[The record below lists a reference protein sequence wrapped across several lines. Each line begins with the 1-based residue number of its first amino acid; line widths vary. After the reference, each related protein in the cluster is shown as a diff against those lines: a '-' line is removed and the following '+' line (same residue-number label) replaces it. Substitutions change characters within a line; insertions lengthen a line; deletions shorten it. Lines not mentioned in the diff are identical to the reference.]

1 MLMTNL
7 WQDIRF
13 GFRMLM
19 KTPGFT
25 LIAIITMMLGIG
37 ANTTIFS
44 VVNAILLR
52 PLPVAQPERLV
63 NLHATSPDGSSF
75 HSFSYPDY
83 VDYRDQN
90 AVFDGLTA
98 YTINTYSLTTAGQSE
113 RIFGIV
119 TSENFFTVMG
129 IRPTAG
135 RFYTAED
142 NRTET
147 GEPVAVLSHGYWQR
161 RFAGDPLIVGKTLTL
176 NGHAYHVIG
185 IAPPKFTGPRVA
197 FAPDIY
203 VPMWT
208 QPLALPSL
216 ANFLNNRRAGS
227 LEIVGRL
234 KPGVTVEAAQ
244 ANLSA
249 IAQRIADE
257 FPDTHRGKG
266 VEVRPT
272 NTGLGQMQGAAIG
285 FMSVLMA
292 IVSLVLLIACANVAG
307 LLLSRSAVR
316 RKEIAIRLAM
326 GASRS
331 RIVRQLLTESVL
343 LFIIGGA
350 AGLLLAAWFTDLLLA
365 FKPPVPF
372 TIEIDLG
379 FDWRVL
385 GFTLLVS
392 LITGIVFG
400 LAPALQASRADVLP
414 ALKDE
419 TAGGGFQR
427 SRLRSIF
434 VISQVAVSLVLL
446 VSTGLFLRSL
456 QKARSLDPGFNP
468 ENVLNVG
475 FDLSIQ
481 GYDETR
487 GQQFYN
493 QVLERVRALPGVEA
507 AAFARNVPLTG
518 SNMELGINLEGR
530 EPPQGSRSF
539 HTDFNVVGPKYFSA
553 LSINFLRGRD
563 FDDRDKEVSTRVA
576 VINETMARRFWPG
589 EDAIGKRFFL
599 GQLSDGEPVEVV
611 GVVRDGKYRTLGE
624 DPRPYFYLTSAQEY
638 QPQMTLHVRTA
649 PGNSANVL
657 AGLRQEVD
665 SIDRT
670 IPFLDVMPLTRAIGV
685 SLIPIKVASSVAGFF
700 GLVGLILAGVGIFGI
715 VSFSVSQR
723 TREIGIRTALGAQ
736 PGDVLKLII
745 GQGMRLAIVGVFI
758 GLLASVAVTRL
769 LASLLYGISTT
780 DAVTFIGVAVLLI
793 FIALIASYI
802 PARRATR
809 VDPMTALRYE

>member
-1 MLMTNL
+1 MGNL
-7 WQDIRF
+7 LQDIKY
-13 GFRMLM
+13 GLRMLW
-19 KTPGFT
+19 KNPGFT
-25 LIAIITMMLGIG
+25 LVAVITMALGIG

-44 VVNAILLR
+44 IVNAILLR

-63 NLHATSPDGSSF
+63 NVHSTSPDGSSF

-90 AVFDGLTA
+90 EVFDGLTA
-98 YTINTYSLTTAGQSE
+98 YTINAYSLTTAGQSE

-135 RFYTAED
+135 RFYTAEE
-142 NRTET
+142 NRTES
-147 GEPVAVLSHGYWQR
+147 GDPVAVLSHGYWQR
-161 RFAGDPLIVGKTLTL
+161 RFASDPAIVGKTLTL

-197 FAPDIY
+197 FAPDVY

-208 QPLALPSL
+208 QPLALPRL
-216 ANFLNNRRAGS
+216 ADWLNNRRAGS

-234 KPGVTVEAAQ
+234 KTGITVQGAQ

-249 IAQRIADE
+249 VAQRLAE
-257 FPDTHRGKG
+257 QYPDTHKGKG

-272 NTGLGQMQGAAIG
+272 NTGLGQMQGAAVG

-292 IVSLVLLIACANVAG
+292 LVGLILLIACANVAG
-307 LLLSRSAVR
+307 LSLSRSAVR

-331 RIVRQLLTESVL
+331 RIVRQFLTESVL
-343 LFIIGGA
+343 LFLFGGA
-350 AGLLLAAWFTDLLLA
+350 AGLLLAAWFTDILLA

-372 TIEIDLG
+372 TIELDLG

-392 LITGIVFG
+392 LITGIIFG

-419 TAGGGFQR
+419 TSIGGHHR
-427 SRLRSIF
+427 SRLRSLF
-434 VISQVAVSLVLL
+434 VVGQVAVSLVLL

-456 QKARSLDPGFNP
+456 QHARALDPGFNP

-487 GQQFYN
+487 GQLFYR
-493 QVLERVRALPGVEA
+493 QVMERVRAMPGVESA
-507 AAFARNVPLTG
+507 TLARNVPLTG
-518 SNMELGINLEGR
+518 SNMELGINVEGR
-530 EPPQGSRSF
+530 EPPAGSRSF
-539 HTDFNVVGPKYFSA
+539 HTDFNVIGDKYFSS
-553 LSINFLRGRD
+553 LGINLLRGRD
-563 FDDRDKEVSTRVA
+563 FNDRDKESTPRVA
-576 VINETMARRFWPG
+576 VINETMARRFWPND
-589 EDAIGKRFFL
+589 DALGKRFFL
-599 GQLSDGEPVEVV
+599 GQPSDGEPVEIV
-611 GVVRDGKYRTLGE
+611 GVVKDGKYRTLGE
-624 DPRPYFYLTSAQEY
+624 DPRPYFYLSSQQDY
-638 QPQMTLHVRTA
+638 QPQMTMHIRTR
-649 PGNSANVL
+649 PGNAANVL

-670 IPFLDVMPLTRAIGV
+670 IPFLDVMPITRSISV
-685 SLIPIKVASSVAGFF
+685 SLIPIKVATSVAGFF
-700 GLVGLILAGVGIFGI
+700 GMVGLLLAGVGIFGI

-736 PGDVLKLII
+736 RGDVLKLII
-745 GQGMRLAIVGVFI
+745 SHGMRLALIGVFI

-769 LASLLYGISTT
+769 LSSLLYGISAT
-780 DAVTFIGVAVLLI
+780 DAVTFIGVATLLI
-793 FIALIASYI
+793 IIALIASYI

>member
-1 MLMTNL
+1 MTNL

-13 GFRMLM
+13 GLRMML
-19 KTPGFT
+19 KTPGYT

-63 NLHATSPDGSSF
+63 NVHSTSPDGSSF

-90 AVFDGLTA
+90 EVFDGLAA
-98 YTINTYSLTTAGQSE
+98 YTVNAYSLSTGGQSE

-129 IRPTAG
+129 VRPSFG
-135 RFYTAED
+135 RFYTAEE
-142 NRTET
+142 NRTES
-147 GEPVAVLSHGYWQR
+147 GDPVAVLSYGYWQR
-161 RFAGDPLIVGKTLTL
+161 RFASDPAIVGKTLTL

-197 FAPDIY
+197 FAPDVY

-208 QPLALPSL
+208 QPLALPRL
-216 ANFLNNRRAGS
+216 ADWLNNRQAGS
-227 LEIVGRL
+227 LELVGRL
-234 KPGVTVEAAQ
+234 KPGVTPQGAQ

-249 IAQRIADE
+249 IVQRIALQY
-257 FPDTHRGKG
+257 PDSHKGKG

-272 NTGLGQMQGAAIG
+272 NTGLGQMQGAAVG

-292 IVSLVLLIACANVAG
+292 IVGLVLLIACANVAG
-307 LLLSRSAVR
+307 LSLSRAAVR
-316 RKEIAIRLAM
+316 RREIAIRLAM

-331 RIVRQLLTESVL
+331 RIVRQLLTESVM
-343 LFIIGGA
+343 LFLFGGA

-372 TIEIDLG
+372 TIELDLG

-392 LITGIVFG
+392 LVTGIIFG

-419 TAGGGFQR
+419 TAGGGFHR

-434 VISQVAVSLVLL
+434 VVGQIAVSIVLL

-456 QKARSLDPGFNP
+456 QHARQLDPGFNP

-481 GYDETR
+481 GYDEAR
-487 GQQFYN
+487 GQQFYR
-493 QVLERVRALPGVEA
+493 QVMERVQQLPGVESA
-507 AAFARNVPLTG
+507 SLARNVPLTG

-530 EPPQGSRSF
+530 EPPAGSRSF
-539 HTDFNVVGPKYFSA
+539 HTDFNVIGPKYFSS
-553 LSINFLRGRD
+553 LGINLLRGRD
-563 FDDRDKEVSTRVA
+563 FDERDKMGAPRVA
-576 VINETMARRFWPG
+576 VINETMARRMWPG
-589 EDAIGKRFFL
+589 VDAIGQRFFL
-599 GQLSDGEPVEVV
+599 GQVSDGEPVEVV
-611 GVVRDGKYRTLGE
+611 GIVKDGKYRTLGE
-624 DPRPYFYLTSAQEY
+624 EPRPYFYMSAAQEY
-638 QPQMTLHVRTA
+638 QPQMTLHIRTA
-649 PGNSANVL
+649 PGNEANVL

-685 SLIPIKVASSVAGFF
+685 SLIPIKVATTVAGFF
-700 GLVGLILAGVGIFGI
+700 GIVGLLLAAVGIFGI
-715 VSFSVSQR
+715 VSFNVSQR

-736 PGDVLKLII
+736 RTDVLKLII
-745 GQGMRLAIVGVFI
+745 KQGMRLAVIGVVV

-769 LASLLYGISTT
+769 LASLLYGISAT
-780 DAVTFIGVAVLLI
+780 DTVTFMGVALLI
-793 FIALIASYI
+793 IIIALVASYI

>member
-1 MLMTNL
+1 MTNL
-7 WQDIRF
+7 WQDLHF

-25 LIAIITMMLGIG
+25 LVAVITMMLGIG

-44 VVNAILLR
+44 VVNAVLLR
-52 PLPVAQPERLV
+52 PLPVHQPERLANV
-63 NLHATSPDGSSF
+63 HATYADGSSF

-90 AVFDGLTA
+90 AVFDGLAA
-98 YTINTYSLTTAGQSE
+98 YTINAYSLTTAGQSE
-113 RIFGIV
+113 RIFGII

-129 IRPTAG
+129 VRPSAG
-135 RFYTAED
+135 RFYTAEE

-147 GEPVAVLSHGYWQR
+147 GDPVAVLSHGYWQR
-161 RFAGDPLIVGKTLTL
+161 RFASDPFIVGKTLTL

-208 QPLALPSL
+208 QPLALPNL
-216 ANFLNNRRAGS
+216 ANWLNNRRAGS

-234 KPGVTVEAAQ
+234 KPGTTVEGAQ

-249 IAQRIADE
+249 IAQRIAE
-257 FPDTHRGKG
+257 QYPDSHRGKG
-266 VEVRPT
+266 VEVLPT
-272 NTGLGQMQGAAIG
+272 NTGLGHMQGAAIG
-285 FMSVLMA
+285 FMSGLMA

-307 LLLSRSAVR
+307 LTLARSAVR

-331 RIVRQLLTESVL
+331 RIVRQFLTESVM
-343 LFIIGGA
+343 LFLFGGA

-372 TIEIDLG
+372 TLELDLG

-392 LITGIVFG
+392 LVTGIVFG

-419 TAGGGFQR
+419 TAGGGHQR
-427 SRLRSIF
+427 SRLRSLF
-434 VISQVAVSLVLL
+434 VIGQVAVSLVLL

-456 QKARSLDPGFNP
+456 QHARALDPGFNP
-468 ENVLNVG
+468 EKVLNVG

-481 GYDETR
+481 GYDEVR
-487 GQQFYN
+487 GQQFYR
-493 QVLERVRALPGVEA
+493 QVMERVRGLPGVESA
-507 AAFARNVPLTG
+507 TLARNVPLTG
-518 SNMELGINLEGR
+518 SNMELGINVEGR
-530 EPPQGSRSF
+530 EPPEGQRSF
-539 HTDFNVVGPKYFSA
+539 HTDFNVVGDKYFSS
-553 LSINFLRGRD
+553 LGINFLRGRD
-563 FDDRDKEVSTRVA
+563 FDERDKTGATRA
-576 VINETMARRFWPG
+576 AIINETMARRFWPG
-589 EDAIGKRFFL
+589 EDAQGKRFFL
-599 GQLSDGEPVEVV
+599 GQPSDGEAVEII
-611 GVVRDGKYRTLGE
+611 GVVKDGKYRTLGE
-624 DPRPYFYLTSAQEY
+624 DPRPYFYLSSTQEY
-638 QPQMTLHVRTA
+638 QSQMTLHIRTQT
-649 PGNSANVL
+649 GNSANVL

-685 SLIPIKVASSVAGFF
+685 SLIPIKVASTVAGFF
-700 GLVGLILAGVGIFGI
+700 GFVGLILAGVGIFGI

-736 PGDVLKLII
+736 RADILRLII
-745 GQGMRLAIVGVFI
+745 GQGMRLAIIGVFL
-758 GLLASVAVTRL
+758 GLLASIAVTRL
-769 LASLLYGISTT
+769 LSSLLYGISAT

>member
-1 MLMTNL
+1 MTTL

-13 GFRMLM
+13 GLRMLM

-25 LIAIITMMLGIG
+25 LIAVITMMLGIG

-44 VVNAILLR
+44 LVNAILLR
-52 PLPVAQPERLV
+52 PLPVMEPERLV
-63 NLHATSPDGSSF
+63 NLHSTSPDGTSF

-90 AVFDGLTA
+90 QVFDGLTA

-119 TSENFFTVMG
+119 TSENFFTVLG
-129 IRPTAG
+129 VSPRLG
-135 RFYTAED
+135 RLYTAEE

-161 RFAGDPLIVGKTLTL
+161 RFASDPFIVGKTLIL
-176 NGHAYHVIG
+176 NGHAYHVVG
-185 IAPPKFTGPRVA
+185 IAPPGFTGPRVA

-203 VPMWT
+203 VPVWT

-216 ANFLNNRRAGS
+216 ANWLDNRRAGS
-227 LEIVGRL
+227 LELVGRL
-234 KPGVTVEAAQ
+234 KPGVTVEGAQ
-244 ANLSA
+244 ANISA
-249 IAQRIADE
+249 IAQRLGQQYPE
-257 FPDTHRGKG
+257 SNRGKG
-266 VEVRPT
+266 VEVRPI
-272 NTGLGQMQGAAIG
+272 NTGLGQMEGAAIG

-292 IVSLVLLIACANVAG
+292 IVGLVLLIACANVAG
-307 LLLSRSAVR
+307 LTLARSAAR

-326 GASRS
+326 GASRG

-343 LFIIGGA
+343 LFIFGGC

-372 TIEIDLG
+372 TIELDLG

-392 LITGIVFG
+392 LATGIIFG

-419 TAGGGFQR
+419 TAGGSYSR
-427 SRLRSIF
+427 SRLRSLF
-434 VISQVAVSLVLL
+434 VIGQVAVSLVLL

-456 QKARSLDPGFNP
+456 QHARGLDPGLNP

-481 GYDETR
+481 GYDEAR
-487 GQQFYN
+487 GKQFYT
-493 QVLERVRALPGVEA
+493 QLMERARALPGVESVA
-507 AAFARNVPLTG
+507 LSRNVLLTG
-518 SNMELGINLEGR
+518 SSMEMGISVEGY
-530 EPPQGSRSF
+530 EPPAGDQSF
-539 HTDFNVVGPKYFSA
+539 DTDFNVVSQKYFSS
-553 LSINFLRGRD
+553 LGIRILRGRD
-563 FDDRDKEVSTRVA
+563 FDERDREGAARVGI
-576 VINETMARRFWPG
+576 INETMARRFWPG
-589 EDAIGKRFFL
+589 EEAVGKRFYL
-599 GQLSDGEPVEVV
+599 GPISQGETVEII
-611 GVVRDGKYRTLGE
+611 GVARDGKYRTLGE
-624 DPRPYFYLTSAQEY
+624 DPRPYFYLSSMQEY
-638 QPQMTLHVRTA
+638 QPQMTLHLRTA
-649 PGNSANVL
+649 EGNSASVL

-670 IPFLDVMPLTRAIGV
+670 IPFLDVMPLARAIGV
-685 SLIPIKVASSVAGFF
+685 SLIPIKVASTVAGFF
-700 GLVGLILAGVGIFGI
+700 GLVGLILAAVGIFGI
-715 VSFSVSQR
+715 VSYTVTQR

-736 PGDVLKLII
+736 RADVLRLII
-745 GQGMRLAIVGVFI
+745 GQGMRLAIIGVVV
-758 GLLASVAVTRL
+758 GLLASIAVTRL
-769 LASLLYGISTT
+769 LTSLLYGISAT
-780 DAVTFIGVAVLLI
+780 DAVTFIIVAVLLI

>member
-1 MLMTNL
+1 MTTL

-13 GFRMLM
+13 GFRMLA

-25 LIAIITMMLGIG
+25 FIAIITMMLGIG

-44 VVNAILLR
+44 VVNAILIR
-52 PLPVAQPERLV
+52 PLPVYQPERLV
-63 NLHATSPDGSSF
+63 NLHSTSPDGSSF

-90 AVFDGLTA
+90 AVFDGLAA
-98 YTINTYSLTTAGQSE
+98 YTINTYSMTTTGQSE

-129 IRPTAG
+129 IRPALG
-135 RFYTAED
+135 RFYTTEE

-161 RFAGDPLIVGKTLTL
+161 RFAGDAQVVGQTLTL

-203 VPMWT
+203 VPTWT
-208 QPLALPSL
+208 QPLALASL
-216 ANFLNNRRAGS
+216 AHWLDDRRGGS

-234 KPGVTVEAAQ
+234 KPGVTVQAAQ
-244 ANLSA
+244 ANVSA
-249 IAQRIADE
+249 IAQRIAE
-257 FPDTHRGKG
+257 AYPDSHKGKG

-272 NTGLGQMQGAAIG
+272 NTGLGQMETAAIG

-292 IVSLVLLIACANVAG
+292 IVGLVLLIACANVAG
-307 LLLSRSAVR
+307 LMLSRSAAR

-326 GASRS
+326 GASRG

-343 LFIIGGA
+343 LFLCGGT
-350 AGLLLAAWFTDLLLA
+350 AGLLLAAWFTDLLLG

-372 TIEIDLG
+372 TLELDLG

-385 GFTLLVS
+385 TFTLLVS
-392 LITGIVFG
+392 LVTGIVFG

-419 TAGGGFQR
+419 TAGGGYRR
-427 SRLRSIF
+427 SRLRSLF
-434 VISQVAVSLVLL
+434 VIGQVAISLVLL

-456 QKARSLDPGFNP
+456 QHARSLDPGMNP
-468 ENVLNVG
+468 ENVINVG

-481 GYDETR
+481 GYDEER
-487 GQQFYN
+487 GKQFYR
-493 QVLERVRALPGVEA
+493 QLMERVSALPGVQSA
-507 AAFARNVPLTG
+507 ALARNVPLTG
-518 SNMELGINLEGR
+518 GNMELGINVEGR

-539 HTDFNVVGPKYFSA
+539 HTDFNVIGPKYFSA
-553 LSINFLRGRD
+553 LGINLLRGRD
-563 FDDRDKEVSTRVA
+563 FDERDKEGAPRVA
-576 VINETMARRFWPG
+576 VVNETMARRFWPG
-589 EDAIGKRFFL
+589 EDAIGKRFYL
-599 GQLSDGEPVEVV
+599 GQLSDGEPVEIV
-611 GVVRDGKYRTLGE
+611 GIVRDGKYRTLGE
-624 DPRPYFYLTSAQEY
+624 DPRPYFYLSSGQEY
-638 QPQMTLHVRTA
+638 QPQMTLHVRTDA
-649 PGNSANVL
+649 GNAANVL
-657 AGLRQEVD
+657 AALRHEVD

-700 GLVGLILAGVGIFGI
+700 GLVGLLLAAVGIFGV

-736 PGDVLKLII
+736 PTDVLKLII
-745 GQGMRLAIVGVFI
+745 AQGMRLAIIGVVL
-758 GLLASVAVTRL
+758 GLLASIAVTRL
-769 LASLLYGISTT
+769 LASLLYGISAT
-780 DAVTFIGVAVLLI
+780 DAVTFIAVSGLLVL
-793 FIALIASYI
+793 IALVASYI

-809 VDPMTALRYE
+809 VDPVTALRYE

>member
-1 MLMTNL
+1 MNSL
-7 WQDIRF
+7 WQDISY
-13 GFRMLM
+13 GFRMMM
-19 KTPGFT
+19 KSPGFT
-25 LIAIITMMLGIG
+25 LVAVVAMMLGIG

-52 PLPVAQPERLV
+52 PLPVAEPERLV
-63 NLHATSPDGSSF
+63 NLHSTSPDGSSF

-98 YTINTYSLTTAGQSE
+98 YTINTYSLTTEGQSE

-129 IRPTAG
+129 VRPAQG
-135 RFYTAED
+135 RFYTAEE

-161 RFAGDPLIVGKTLTL
+161 RFASDPLMIGKTLTL

-203 VPMWT
+203 VPVWT

-216 ANFLNNRRAGS
+216 ANWLDNRRAGS
-227 LEIVGRL
+227 LEMVGRL
-234 KPGVTVEAAQ
+234 KPNVTIEGAQ
-244 ANLSA
+244 ANISA
-249 IAQRIADE
+249 IAQRLGE
-257 FPDTHRGKG
+257 QYPDSNRGKG

-272 NTGLGQMQGAAIG
+272 NTGLGQMEGAAIG
-285 FMSVLMA
+285 FMGVLMA
-292 IVSLVLLIACANVAG
+292 IVGLVLLIACANVAA
-307 LLLSRSAVR
+307 LTLSRSVAR
-316 RKEIAIRLAM
+316 RREIAIRLAM
-326 GASRS
+326 GASRG

-343 LFIIGGA
+343 LFIFGGC
-350 AGLLLAAWFTDLLLA
+350 AGLLLAAWLTDLLLA

-372 TIEIDLG
+372 TIELDLG
-379 FDWRVL
+379 FDWRVF

-392 LITGIVFG
+392 LATGIIFG

-419 TAGGGFQR
+419 AGVGSYSR
-427 SRLRSIF
+427 SRLRSLF
-434 VISQVAVSLVLL
+434 VIGQVAVSLVLL

-456 QKARSLDPGFNP
+456 QHARGLDPGFNP

-481 GYDETR
+481 GYDEAR
-487 GQQFYN
+487 GQQFYR
-493 QVLERVRALPGVEA
+493 QVMERVRALPGVESA
-507 AAFARNVPLTG
+507 TLARNVPLTG
-518 SNMELGINLEGR
+518 GNMELGINVEGY
-530 EPPQGSRSF
+530 EPPTGDHSF
-539 HTDFNVVGPKYFSA
+539 DTDFNVVAPSYFSSLGIRI
-553 LSINFLRGRD
+553 LSGRD
-563 FDDRDKEVSTRVA
+563 FDERDREGAPRAGIV
-576 VINETMARRFWPG
+576 NETMARRFWPG
-589 EDAIGKRFFL
+589 EDAVGKRFFL
-599 GQLSDGEPVEVV
+599 GPMSEGVPVEIV
-611 GVVRDGKYRTLGE
+611 GVVKDGKYRTLGE
-624 DPRPYFYLTSAQEY
+624 DPRPYFYLSSTQEY
-638 QPQMTLHVRTA
+638 QPQMTLHIRTA
-649 PGNSANVL
+649 PGNSASVL

-685 SLIPIKVASSVAGFF
+685 SLIPIKVASTVAGLF

-715 VSFSVSQR
+715 VSYSVTQR

-736 PGDVLKLII
+736 RADVLRLVIS
-745 GQGMRLAIVGVFI
+745 QGMRLAIIGVVV
-758 GLLASVAVTRL
+758 GLLLSVAVTRL
-769 LASLLYGISTT
+769 LSSLLYGISAT
-780 DAVTFIGVAVLLI
+780 DAVTFTGVAVLLI
-793 FIALIASYI
+793 LIALLASYI

-809 VDPMTALRYE
+809 VDPMVALRYE